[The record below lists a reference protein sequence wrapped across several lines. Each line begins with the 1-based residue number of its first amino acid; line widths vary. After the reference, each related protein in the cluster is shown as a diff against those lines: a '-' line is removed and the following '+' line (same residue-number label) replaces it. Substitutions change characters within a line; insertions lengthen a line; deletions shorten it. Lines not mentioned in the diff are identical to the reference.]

1 MFSGVSPVSIMD
13 DKGRCGCGSVF
24 IAEEV
29 HGRVDK
35 GSGHTTTV
43 DAET

>member
-1 MFSGVSPVSIMD
+1 MK
-13 DKGRCGCGSVF
+13 KGRGGCGSVF
-24 IAEEV
+24 IAEKV
-29 HGRVDK
+29 HGGEDK